1 MSHHLEAMDEK
12 KHSHSSSTDER
23 RSETKSYKSLGK
35 RHVERGSD
43 EAGSEKKSSDS
54 LDSHAS
60 QHTCKQQKEEK
71 MVQSRIELET
81 FCAQI
86 VRQKS

>member
-1 MSHHLEAMDEK
+1 MSHHWEAMDEK
-12 KHSHSSSTDER
+12 KHSRSSSTDER

-43 EAGSEKKSSDS
+43 EAGGKKKSSDS
-54 LDSHAS
+54 RDSHAS
-60 QHTCKQQKEEK
+60 QHTGKQEK